1 MGMAGCSPDA
11 SPAARA
17 LAPPAPLI
25 PSCETDAERSTTML
39 NNQKALFSLPDDLHF
54 LNCASQAPLLRS
66 AEAAGVAGLR
76 RQIAPASRGPEEYA
90 RDSEAL
96 RRAFAELVATS
107 PDRIAITP
115 SVSYGVAI
123 AAHNTPIAGGQNV
136 VTVEEEFPS
145 DVYAWLEACRRSG
158 ATLRAIPRPAGAS
171 RIAAAWNEQILE
183 TIDADTAVVN
193 ISSVHWT
200 DGVRFDLEA
209 IGARAREVGALFVVD
224 GTQSIG
230 AAHFDFERIRPDL
243 LVCAG
248 YKWLLGP
255 YQIGVAALGDRL
267 IDSEPFEYH
276 WSNRA
281 GSHDTTATAYR
292 YEYEK
297 GARRFDV
304 GEHANYITVPML
316 TEGARQAK
324 AWGCAAIQEHCRR
337 LGEPLAQLADDAR
350 FRVAPP
356 SERIAHIIGIRLKD
370 GQRIAEVMK
379 ALTERRVRVSRRGE
393 SIRVSPHVYNT
404 HEDIDALM
412 DGLIAGLR

>member
-1 MGMAGCSPDA
+1 M
-11 SPAARA
+11 
-17 LAPPAPLI
+17 L
-25 PSCETDAERSTTML
+25 ENQRS
-39 NNQKALFSLPDDLHF
+39 LFSLPEDLHY
-54 LNCASQAPLLRS
+54 LNCASKAPLLN
-66 AEAAGVAGLR
+66 EAQARGIAGLR
-76 RQIAPASRGPEEYA
+76 RQIVPLSPEPDEYA
-90 RDSEAL
+90 RESEELRSAL
-96 RRAFAELVATS
+96 AALINAS
-107 PDRIAITP
+107 PDQIAITP

-123 AAHNTPIAGGQNV
+123 AAHNLQLRSGQNV
-136 VTVEEEFPS
+136 VSMEEEFPS
-145 DVYAWLEACRRSG
+145 DVYAWLEKCRSSG
-158 ATLRAIPRPAGAS
+158 AELRSVARPEDTARVS
-171 RIAAAWNEQILE
+171 SLWNERLLE
-183 TIDADTAVVN
+183 AIDGQTAVVN
-193 ISSVHWT
+193 VSSVHWT
-200 DGVRFDLEA
+200 DGVRFDVEA
-209 IGARAREVGALFVVD
+209 IARRAREVGALLVVD

-230 AAHFDFERIRPDL
+230 AAEFDFERIKPDL

-255 YQIGVAALGDRL
+255 YQIGFAALGERL
-267 IDSEPFEYH
+267 LEAEPFEYH

-356 SERIAHIIGIRLKD
+356 SERIAHIIGIRLER

-379 ALTERRVRVSRRGE
+379 ALSERRVRVSRRGE

-412 DGLIAGLR
+412 DGLMAGLR